1 MRVFLAGA
9 TGVLGRRLV
18 PLLVAAGHQVTGMTR
33 SAGKAEGLA
42 RLGAEPVVGDVYDA
56 AGLTAAVAAAR
67 PELVM
72 QQLSDLPDER
82 TSIPEYVAANARIRR
97 EGTRNLLAAARNAGA
112 GRFLAQSVAWR
123 PPGDSGAAVEELER
137 SVLAAGGVVLRY
149 GQFYGPGTHYEQAP
163 PPPPRVQ
170 IDEAAR
176 RTLAAL
182 DAPSGVLTV
191 VGD

>member
-1 MRVFLAGA
+1 ML
-9 TGVLGRRLV
+9 
-18 PLLVAAGHQVTGMTR
+18 
-33 SAGKAEGLA
+33 
-42 RLGAEPVVGDVYDA
+42 VGDVYDA
-56 AGLTAAVAAAR
+56 AGLTAAAAAR

-82 TSIPEYVAANARIRR
+82 TSIPEFGAANARIRR

-112 GRFLAQSVAWR
+112 ARFLVQSVAWR

-176 RTLAAL
+176 RTLVAL
-182 DAPSGVLTV
+182 DAPSGVLAV
-191 VGD
+191 VGDCRRPAGAASPSATAKPSRAKAMSGCVSVASSLALTAASKAA